1 MDLYAKSC
9 ANNNN
14 NNNDSTTGSC
24 TISNDEI
31 EKMDDS
37 ILKANKS
44 DNTCKLVL
52 NQEILTTSLNIVIG
66 VYGKSNHNLQS
77 VLIIFLKFYKYSH
90 SIKFSKHIIERRY
103 TLLPIFK

>member
-9 ANNNN
+9 ANNN

-37 ILKANKS
+37 ILKANKNKS
-44 DNTCKLVL
+44 DNACKLVL

-66 VYGKSNHNLQS
+66 VYGKEQS
-77 VLIIFLKFYKYSH
+77 
-90 SIKFSKHIIERRY
+90 
-103 TLLPIFK
+103 

>member
-37 ILKANKS
+37 ILKASKS

-66 VYGKSNHNLQS
+66 AYGIKQS
-77 VLIIFLKFYKYSH
+77 
-90 SIKFSKHIIERRY
+90 
-103 TLLPIFK
+103 

>member
-9 ANNNN
+9 ANN

-31 EKMDDS
+31 ENMDDS

-44 DNTCKLVL
+44 GNACKLVL
-52 NQEILTTSLNIVIG
+52 NQEILATSLNIVIG
-66 VYGKSNHNLQS
+66 V
-77 VLIIFLKFYKYSH
+77 
-90 SIKFSKHIIERRY
+90 
-103 TLLPIFK
+103 